1 VGKARLLLC
10 TLFTDVAMPGPLHI
24 PELAR
29 KAHEPLSAIAVLFSS
44 GYVEDAFFHGGP
56 LDAGVELW

>member
-1 VGKARLLLC
+1 
-10 TLFTDVAMPGPLHI
+10 MPGPLHI